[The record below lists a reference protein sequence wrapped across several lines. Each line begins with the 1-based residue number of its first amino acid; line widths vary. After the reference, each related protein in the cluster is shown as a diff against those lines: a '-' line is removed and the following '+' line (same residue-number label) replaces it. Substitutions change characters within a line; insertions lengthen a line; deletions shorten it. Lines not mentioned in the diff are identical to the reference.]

1 MLDLRYAGAL
11 DRKISRIV
19 THPDY
24 DENYYDVALLH
35 LESPLSLSYKV
46 QPICLPCES
55 QPDPASLA
63 RASVTSQGWGKDNEG
78 EVGGAL
84 TQIDVTVRSK
94 AECDYKYNNTK
105 SVQSRLRV
113 RKFLPDLVSSSLF
126 CADNN
131 LNQRIGVCHGDSG
144 GPSIIR
150 SVIIMSVWGFF
161 GLKLGQSEICNDL
174 GNLENFLG
182 AQRN

>member
-1 MLDLRYAGAL
+1 M
-11 DRKISRIV
+11 IS
-19 THPDY
+19 D
-24 DENYYDVALLH
+24 DCSA
-35 LESPLSLSYKV
+35 PL
-46 QPICLPCES
+46 C
-55 QPDPASLA
+55 
-63 RASVTSQGWGKDNEG
+63 SQGWGTDNAG

-113 RKFLPDLVSSSLF
+113 RQFLPDLVSSSLF

-150 SVIIMSVWGFF
+150 YTA
-161 GLKLGQSEICNDL
+161 LSETWN
-174 GNLENFLG
+174 
-182 AQRN
+182 